1 MNRKALISINKIP
14 AAELFEIKDGYR
26 MKYLDDYSGP
36 PVSLALPRNKNEYKF
51 STFPPF
57 FDGLL
62 PEGIMLEALLKVLNL
77 MQMII

>member
-36 PVSLALPRNKNEYKF
+36 PVSLALPRNKTNINFQHSPLFLMVYY
-51 STFPPF
+51 
-57 FDGLL
+57 
-62 PEGIMLEALLKVLNL
+62 LKE
-77 MQMII
+77 